1 MPKLTRRDALS
12 LLATPALAAP
22 QPAPTQN
29 AAGPIELHYL
39 NGLPTQPLGTT
50 WGVPFA
56 KSTVKTSDRFALGTL
71 PLSQWPL
78 AYWPDGS
85 VKWMGFA
92 TVIPPNTAASQL
104 KLAKTGAAALPA
116 MTAREANGQIEVQAG
131 KITAKLNTRGTNL
144 IESLSVDGR
153 EVARAGRLQCSL
165 EDRSRLAAEGI
176 LKFEEFTSAIKS
188 AIVES
193 SDGVRTVVKFEGV
206 HKSRTREWLPFIVR
220 LYFYKD
226 ATPVRVLHTILF
238 DGDDQKDFIKSLGL
252 TFDVPLREQAHNRHV
267 RLGGEGSGLWA
278 EPVQPLTGRR
288 TLNYQGRD
296 VYPDQL
302 QGKAVP
308 NKEAYDSR
316 SQFLLRDWAVW
327 DSFKLAQTN
336 PHGFTV
342 HKRAVENACWLEA
355 GAGKRSSGY
364 AFVGDTSG
372 GLGIT
377 VRNFWQSYP
386 ASLEIHNAS
395 AAAATLHA
403 WLWSPDAPAMDLRH
417 YDTKAHGLEA
427 SYEDVQPGFSTPYG
441 VARTSELML
450 FPSTEV
456 PAKTQSV
463 LDADMAQN
471 PPRLACAAAYLHST
485 QVFGAWSLPDRST
498 PGKAQL
504 EERLEKA
511 FFFYQK
517 EVDQRSWYGFWNY
530 GDIMHQYDTERHV
543 WRYDIGGFAWDNSE
557 LVPDMWLWYTFLRT
571 GRSDVFAMAEA
582 MTRHTG
588 EVDTYHLGRFAHLGS
603 RHNVRH
609 WGCGAKEVRI
619 SQAALRRFYYYLT
632 ADERTGDI
640 MREMVDADLKLTEI
654 DPMRLARPTSERPS
668 KYPARVR
675 GGPDWVA
682 FAGNWMTEW
691 ERTGNTKYRDKILA
705 GIESMAAMPYGML
718 SGPEALFGYDPA
730 TGKLYPL
737 ADDPFGS
744 YNLAM
749 IMGGAEVLFELEP
762 LLASETFNKLW
773 LQYCRLLGAPRDV
786 VRRDMASHAEVWFP
800 GQQGRGGNAGGAG
813 GRLWAYCYA
822 KTKDARYA
830 ELAKQTLLGGPNRAP
845 AEPRKVAGPQVLND
859 IEEIP
864 GLSTNST
871 SQWCLNA
878 MEILALCGD
887 KVS

>member
-1 MPKLTRRDALS
+1 MPKLSRRDALS
-12 LLATPALAAP
+12 LLATPAIAAP
-22 QPAPTQN
+22 QTTGPTPT
-29 AAGPIELHYL
+29 GSPVELHSL
-39 NGLPTQPLGTT
+39 NGRPSEPFGTS
-50 WGVPFA
+50 WGLPFA
-56 KSTVKTSDRFALGTL
+56 KGTTKTTDRFTLGAL

-92 TVIPPNTAASQL
+92 TVIAPDTPASAL
-104 KLAKTGAAALPA
+104 RLSKTSTGASAA
-116 MTAREANGQIEVQAG
+116 MVVRQTVGQIEVQAG
-131 KITAKLNTRGTNL
+131 KVTARLNTRGAHL
-144 IESLSVDGR
+144 IESMTLNGR
-153 EVARAGRLQCSL
+153 EIARAGRLVCSL

-176 LKFEEFTSAIKS
+176 LRFEEFVSEIRSAR
-188 AIVES
+188 VES
-193 SDGVRTVVKFEGV
+193 CDAVRTVVKFEGV
-206 HKSRTREWLPFIVR
+206 HKSRTREWLPFVVR

-226 ATPVRVLHTILF
+226 SAPVRVLHTVIF
-238 DGDDQKDFIKSLGL
+238 DGDDQKDFIRSLGL
-252 TFDVPLREQAHNRHV
+252 AFEVPLREQVHNRHV
-267 RLGGEGSGLWA
+267 RFSGELPGLWA

-308 NKEAYDSR
+308 NQEAFDAR
-316 SQFLLRDWAVW
+316 SQALLRDWAVW
-327 DSFKLAQTN
+327 DSFKLVQSN

-342 HKRAVENACWLEA
+342 HKRAAAEACWLEA
-355 GAGKRSSGY
+355 GAGTRSSGY
-364 AFVGDTSG
+364 AFIGDTSG
-372 GLGIT
+372 GLGVSI
-377 VRNFWQSYP
+377 RNFWQSYP
-386 ASLEIHNAS
+386 AALEIQGAS
-395 AAAATLHA
+395 TPVATLHA

-427 SYEDVQPGFSTPYG
+427 SYEDVQPGFSTPHG

-450 FPSTEV
+450 FPTLEI
-456 PAKTQSV
+456 PAKTQAV
-463 LDADMAQN
+463 LQAGMGQN
-471 PPRLACAAAYLHST
+471 PPRLVGSPEYLHT
-485 QVFGAWSLPDRST
+485 AQVFGAWSLPDRST
-498 PGKAQL
+498 SAKAQL

-511 FFFYQK
+511 FVFYQK
-517 EVDQRSWYGFWNY
+517 EVEQRSWYGFWNY
-530 GDIMHQYDTERHV
+530 GDIMHQYDTDRHV
-543 WRYDIGGFAWDNSE
+543 WRYDVGGFAWDNSE
-557 LVPDMWLWYTFLRT
+557 LVPDMWLWYTYLRT
-571 GRSDVFAMAEA
+571 GRSDVFQMAEA

-588 EVDTYHLGRFAHLGS
+588 EVDTYHIGKFAHLGS

-619 SQAALRRFYYYLT
+619 SQASLRRFYYYLT

-654 DPMRLARPTSERPS
+654 DPMRLARPTSQRPS
-668 KYPARVR
+668 SYPARVR

-682 FAGNWMTEW
+682 FVGNWMTEW

-705 GIESMAAMPYGML
+705 GVESLAAMPYGML

-762 LLASETFNKLW
+762 LLNDATFNKIW
-773 LQYCRLLGAPRDV
+773 LQYCRLLGAPKDV
-786 VRRDMASHAEVWFP
+786 VKRDMASHAEVWFP
-800 GQQGRGGNAGGAG
+800 GPGRGGNAGGAG

-845 AEPRKVAGPQVLND
+845 AEPRKVTAPQVLHE

-887 KVS
+887 QI